1 MHSFF
6 YNIYL
11 YFNSKK
17 LLGFGVLG
25 SVFLVLLLV
34 ASRIQFE
41 EDITK
46 LIPSNDEN
54 SKVQK
59 VLKNVNFTDKII
71 VNISRE
77 SNGSIEDL
85 TQYASQFIDS
95 ISKNSGD
102 YIKQI
107 QGKVDNDD
115 ILNTVNFIYKN
126 LPLFLDES
134 DYNII
139 KNKIQKDSIDAI
151 TLKNYKTLISP
162 SGIVAKDIILKDPL
176 GISFMALKKL
186 QELSFGGGFTLQN
199 EFLVSKDKKHI
210 LLFITPVLDA
220 NETAK
225 NTLFAKKLYHTN
237 SELNRVFSGKVKSEY
252 FGGTLI
258 AVANAEQI
266 KRDINLTISI
276 ALTVLLLIFIV
287 FYKKLAIPIILFVP
301 TVFGGLLAIALL
313 YLLREKI
320 SAISLGIGAVLLGVT
335 LDYSLHILTHIR
347 SNNHINKLY
356 KEITKP
362 ILMSSLTTALAFLC
376 LFFLNSQALQDLGIF
391 AAVSV
396 LGASCFALLFIPLVY
411 KDSPK
416 TIKKN
421 TVIDKIASY
430 NLHKNKLAIIIIT
443 ALFIGSFF
451 TYNTVTFNKDLTKLN
466 YFPKDLEESQIRL
479 DKLINS
485 TSKSIY
491 LAAYGNSEE
500 EALRINDSIL
510 IKLQQLKSENKI
522 INFSSVGTFV
532 HSNIKQKEQTA
543 KWNSFWDEK
552 TIENTRN
559 YIIESGN
566 TLGFKPNTFNAFY
579 SLLNTSFN
587 PLKSKDFQAIKT
599 FTVDDYITTKDNF
612 TTITTLVKVNEK
624 RHIMDAFKNQY
635 QTLVIDRQQ
644 MNETFLGN
652 LKNDFNSL
660 IGYSLIVVL
669 IVLLLFYKSISLTL
683 VTSIP
688 ICITWLLTIGLMGLF
703 NLEFNIFNIIISTFI
718 FGLGIDYSIFITNGL
733 LHQHRTGENVLSTH
747 KTSILLS
754 VITTILGIGVLI
766 FAKHPALYSISLV
779 CIIGILSAVFVAFT
793 IQPLLFKLFIGT
805 HSKRP
810 ISLRLLIHSILS
822 FTYFGLGGFLLSVF
836 SVTLMKVIPISKK
849 IKMKWFHKM
858 ISKFMKSVLYTNP
871 FLIKKIIND
880 THEDFKKQSIIIA
893 NHTSFLDILAIG
905 MLHPKIIFL
914 VNDWVYN
921 SPVFGKAVQ
930 LAGFYKVSSGI
941 ENGLDYLKKKI
952 DQGYTLM
959 AFPEGTRSKTNK
971 IKRFH
976 KGAFYLAEQLNLDI
990 IPVFIHGNSEV
1001 IPKGSSVIRDG
1012 NITLKIL
1019 DRITIDDEQFD
1030 KTYSQRAKQ
1039 IGVYFRNEF
1048 KKFRKEKESATYFH
1062 KILLD
1067 NYRYKGDALYNY
1079 VKNDINIHK
1088 DTYQHLLNIIGE
1100 KDSIVHLSEDAGQ
1113 LDCLLA
1119 LNAQDRTIISYLKDK
1134 TNRTILENSYITNNS
1149 KITCIDSIED
1159 TINYKA
1165 NILIVNLKNIDIEK
1179 HILHFIKSD
1188 LDHFILLKESS
1199 NLQITAAYNLGFKSG
1214 FQNKDIT
1221 ILTKQLNK

>member
-1 MHSFF
+1 LAFNK
-6 YNIYL
+6 NIEYSVIEISEL
-11 YFNSKK
+11 DHFKEKK
-17 LLGFGVLG
+17 IV
-25 SVFLVLLLV
+25 V
-34 ASRIQFE
+34 A
-41 EDITK
+41 TN
-46 LIPSNDEN
+46 L
-54 SKVQK
+54 
-59 VLKNVNFTDKII
+59 
-71 VNISRE
+71 
-77 SNGSIEDL
+77 
-85 TQYASQFIDS
+85 IDS
-95 ISKNSGD
+95 I
-102 YIKQI
+102 IKACEI
-107 QGKVDNDD
+107 
-115 ILNTVNFIYKN
+115 
-126 LPLFLDES
+126 
-134 DYNII
+134 
-139 KNKIQKDSIDAI
+139 
-151 TLKNYKTLISP
+151 KNYKTLISP

-396 LGASCFALLFIPLVY
+396 LGASFFALLFIPLVY

-718 FGLGIDYSIFITNGL
+718 FGLGI
-733 LHQHRTGENVLSTH
+733 
-747 KTSILLS
+747 
-754 VITTILGIGVLI
+754 
-766 FAKHPALYSISLV
+766 
-779 CIIGILSAVFVAFT
+779 
-793 IQPLLFKLFIGT
+793 LF
-805 HSKRP
+805 RV
-810 ISLRLLIHSILS
+810 R
-822 FTYFGLGGFLLSVF
+822 
-836 SVTLMKVIPISKK
+836 
-849 IKMKWFHKM
+849 
-858 ISKFMKSVLYTNP
+858 
-871 FLIKKIIND
+871 
-880 THEDFKKQSIIIA
+880 
-893 NHTSFLDILAIG
+893 HT
-905 MLHPKIIFL
+905 
-914 VNDWVYN
+914 
-921 SPVFGKAVQ
+921 
-930 LAGFYKVSSGI
+930 
-941 ENGLDYLKKKI
+941 
-952 DQGYTLM
+952 
-959 AFPEGTRSKTNK
+959 
-971 IKRFH
+971 
-976 KGAFYLAEQLNLDI
+976 
-990 IPVFIHGNSEV
+990 
-1001 IPKGSSVIRDG
+1001 
-1012 NITLKIL
+1012 
-1019 DRITIDDEQFD
+1019 
-1030 KTYSQRAKQ
+1030 
-1039 IGVYFRNEF
+1039 
-1048 KKFRKEKESATYFH
+1048 
-1062 KILLD
+1062 
-1067 NYRYKGDALYNY
+1067 
-1079 VKNDINIHK
+1079 
-1088 DTYQHLLNIIGE
+1088 
-1100 KDSIVHLSEDAGQ
+1100 
-1113 LDCLLA
+1113 
-1119 LNAQDRTIISYLKDK
+1119 
-1134 TNRTILENSYITNNS
+1134 
-1149 KITCIDSIED
+1149 
-1159 TINYKA
+1159 
-1165 NILIVNLKNIDIEK
+1165 
-1179 HILHFIKSD
+1179 
-1188 LDHFILLKESS
+1188 
-1199 NLQITAAYNLGFKSG
+1199 
-1214 FQNKDIT
+1214 
-1221 ILTKQLNK
+1221 